1 MSAEKRLALVTGA
14 TMPRGIGR
22 ATALT
27 LAREGCDVVV
37 TGFNNMDGARAVS
50 NEIKAMG
57 GRSLALKMNGRDYG
71 DVQKTFATI
80 KKDLGPVEVLVNNVA
95 QMRRMVSIAK
105 TTMDDWENE
114 VKLCLNSAFYCIKEA
129 WEDMCA
135 NKWGRIVNMTSVAGV
150 MGGYGQSSYGSAK
163 AGLVGLAKCVALEGA
178 RFNITANCVLVGMAQ
193 TEAYDEPIG
202 EEVRKNIER
211 KIVFPAT
218 ASGVISR
225 GEFPRAKPGIFTHF
239 RSPARRKPSF
249 SRLDVI
255 RTASSDDAAGTTALA
270 PFASAIT
277 MVVVDRSTS
286 STITARPW
294 TSPERPSGVKRT
306 SIFMRL

>member
-1 MSAEKRLALVTGA
+1 MSAERRLALVTGA
-14 TMPRGIGR
+14 TKPRGIGR

-37 TGFNNMDGARAVS
+37 TGFSHMDGAKAVS
-50 NEIKAMG
+50 DEIKAMG
-57 GRSLALKMNGRDYG
+57 RKSLALKMDGRDYS

-80 KKDLGPVEVLVNNVA
+80 KRELGPVEVLVNNVA

-163 AGLVGLAKCVALEGA
+163 AGLIGMAKSVALEGA
-178 RFNITANCVLVGMAQ
+178 RFNITANCILIGTAN
-193 TEAYDEPIG
+193 TEAYYEPIPQEIRERFEKRIALRRPAEP
-202 EEVRKNIER
+202 EEIAEAIAFVCSDQAAYMTGS
-211 KIVFPAT
+211 IVNMM
-218 ASGVISR
+218 G
-225 GEFPRAKPGIFTHF
+225 G
-239 RSPARRKPSF
+239 
-249 SRLDVI
+249 LDLFV
-255 RTASSDDAAGTTALA
+255 
-270 PFASAIT
+270 F
-277 MVVVDRSTS
+277 
-286 STITARPW
+286 
-294 TSPERPSGVKRT
+294 
-306 SIFMRL
+306 